1 MTDSFAFFLSSPSW
15 LSWGLLEAGGEK
27 ESIGTSELKIVRVKC
42 HVHATFICSFSRSQA
57 LPTRTKSDGKL
68 GGAWEQG

>member
-27 ESIGTSELKIVRVKC
+27 ESIGIGELKIVRLKC
-42 HVHATFICSFSRSQA
+42 HVYHCYFHTFILSFPGSPYA
-57 LPTRTKSDGKL
+57 Y
-68 GGAWEQG
+68 